1 MANASSVSLLATT
14 TDIAQQL
21 SQNEEIICTIQERME
36 RSRANL
42 RDYEDTRR
50 KELSRS
56 REYLNSTEIL
66 YDLNILKKKKKKNR
80 WIRILF
86 CNGQ

>member
-1 MANASSVSLLATT
+1 MATASSALSTTT
-14 TDIAQQL
+14 TDIALEL
-21 SQNEEIICTIQERME
+21 SRNEEIVCTLREQMK
-36 RSRANL
+36 RSKAIL
-42 RDYEDTRR
+42 RDYEDSRR
-50 KELSRS
+50 KELTRS

-80 WIRILF
+80 WIRLLF